1 MNSIQILLFD
11 DLEIEIHR
19 KKVKHIYLKLDKT
32 TAKPIIVASN
42 RVSQKLIQEFIQ
54 SKLNWIKKHQTSIL
68 SRKISPPKKYESGE
82 FHSFFGKEY
91 ELRIEFTQG
100 ISSFTIVDDCFLL
113 KTKPD
118 TETDKIQWL
127 IERFYREQLNK
138 EIPLLIAKWEPIMK
152 VKVNEFGIKK
162 MKTKWGTCNILAKR
176 IWLNLELAKRPY
188 QCLEYVVVHEMV
200 HLLERNHTPRF
211 HAFMTQFLPNWKE
224 SKLALNERR
233 IDF

>member
-1 MNSIQILLFD
+1 MPSIQILLFD

-19 KKVKHIYLKLDKT
+19 KKVKHIYLKLDKI
-32 TAKPIIVASN
+32 TAKPIVVASN
-42 RVSQKLIQEFIQ
+42 RVDQKLIQAFIQ
-54 SKLNWIKKHQTSIL
+54 SKLDWIKKHQISIL
-68 SRKISPPKKYESGE
+68 SRTIDPPKKYVSGE

-91 ELRIEFTQG
+91 ELRIEYNQG
-100 ISSFTIVDDCFLL
+100 NARLTIVGDCLLL
-113 KTKPD
+113 KIKPD

-127 IERFYREQLNK
+127 VERFYREQLNK
-138 EIPLLIAKWEPIMK
+138 EIPLLIAKWEPLMK

-200 HLLERNHTPRF
+200 HLLERNHTPKF

-224 SKLALNERR
+224 SKLILNERR
-233 IDF
+233 ID